1 MSTNVFDNLVVLEA
15 TEGLIVFRDFAT
27 GVDALFFFFYPGN
40 PNGIVPAPKGSIASG
55 PAGAFINTDGAV
67 AWAVLG
73 GGGGGGSLQN
83 AYDFTPSGAITT
95 SLAGGPVAVA
105 NPLAAGQTAFTVVQN
120 APGQLAVDVT
130 GSARFTTDLTARDLQ
145 LADPTLGTSLF
156 IDSAAGEAAAVSAA
170 NHGRIRYNSVTQTWQ
185 ASMNGA
191 PYIDITVGGGGGT
204 ASILKVPFTFASGT
218 LVLFA
223 LAPGM
228 IVSPCYVR
236 VTTPWDVVG
245 GTLQVGTP
253 SNPTALLPPADVNLL
268 ITARYDAQFDFQ
280 ATLVENLQLV
290 IGGTPATAGAG
301 YVLFTVG

>member
-1 MSTNVFDNLVVLEA
+1 
-15 TEGLIVFRDFAT
+15 
-27 GVDALFFFFYPGN
+27 
-40 PNGIVPAPKGSIASG
+40 
-55 PAGAFINTDGAV
+55 
-67 AWAVLG
+67 
-73 GGGGGGSLQN
+73 
-83 AYDFTPSGAITT
+83 
-95 SLAGGPVAVA
+95 
-105 NPLAAGQTAFTVVQN
+105 
-120 APGQLAVDVT
+120 
-130 GSARFTTDLTARDLQ
+130 
-145 LADPTLGTSLF
+145 
-156 IDSAAGEAAAVSAA
+156 
-170 NHGRIRYNSVTQTWQ
+170 
-185 ASMNGA
+185 MNGA